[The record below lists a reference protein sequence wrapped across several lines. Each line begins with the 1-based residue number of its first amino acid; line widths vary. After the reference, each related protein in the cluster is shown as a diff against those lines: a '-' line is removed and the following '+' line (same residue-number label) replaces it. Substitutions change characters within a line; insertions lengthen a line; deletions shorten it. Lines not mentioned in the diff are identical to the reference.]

1 MPAKTCDNVSGTVL
15 MLGVIFQAVD
25 EDFWRQLSDADLVN
39 GCEQRES
46 AHDQTQTK
54 TTMSTRAQR

>member
-1 MPAKTCDNVSGTVL
+1 